1 MNAALETSPSFLKA
15 GLGVSRINLMRTRNT
30 AKQALGAP
38 SASKKARNAMLGY
51 RLPIPFL
58 ELEMT
63 HDSAA
68 SINRSLPSRRQA
80 LKPNSQKNVMFNW
93 RKREQ
98 NECRLIE

>member
-1 MNAALETSPSFLKA
+1 MNAALETPPSFLKA

-38 SASKKARNAMLGY
+38 SALKKARNAMLGY

-68 SINRSLPSRRQA
+68 SINRSFPSTGQA
-80 LKPNSQKNVMFNW
+80 SKKSAENNVMF
-93 RKREQ
+93 R
-98 NECRLIE
+98 RLNR